1 MAGNSLWDGILNEIQ
16 NGLFYFT
23 SPWNLLISVFD
34 VLVTTLLFYYVL
46 KLISETQA
54 WQLLKGLLAFFALM
68 IAASWM
74 GLNTINYIIVN
85 SASILA
91 IGIIIIFQPE
101 LRKALESIGR
111 RSSRFF
117 SSGEGDASDSQ
128 IMQDIEAIVLAAEE
142 MSAEKTGA
150 LITVERTTMLGD
162 LIEGT
167 AVVLDSELSSTILR
181 QIFYNNSPLHDGAV
195 IIRSGRVYAARVH
208 VPLGDTYELKNELG
222 TRHRAAIGASEIG
235 DTISIV
241 VSEETGTISLGVHG
255 RLYQLEDADAL
266 RTILHRLLNPD
277 AGETTA
283 NLPRTL
289 RKILRIDKTERAL
302 GERELSEST
311 SETLSEI
318 ESLEEVSGVEEVEG
332 EEVTTRPR
340 RNNAGIFAIALFAA
354 FALWLYVRVTTNPVV
369 QTSFEVQLQTV
380 GIEVLNTQ
388 QLDYFAPSTNVEV
401 TIKGRQQMIDSLTP
415 SQIDAVIDFS
425 EITAEGTYNLPTEV
439 NIEGVNEYAYTI
451 VVREPL
457 NVSVSVYQ
465 DSAIPESEDDSS
477 DRQTVQPLSP
487 DLEDS
492 DQDDVSETTTVPA
505 G

>member
-1 MAGNSLWDGILNEIQ
+1 MAGNSFWDGILNEIQ

-241 VSEETGTISLGVHG
+241 VSEET
-255 RLYQLEDADAL
+255 D
-266 RTILHRLLNPD
+266 
-277 AGETTA
+277 
-283 NLPRTL
+283 
-289 RKILRIDKTERAL
+289 RK
-302 GERELSEST
+302 S
-311 SETLSEI
+311 
-318 ESLEEVSGVEEVEG
+318 
-332 EEVTTRPR
+332 
-340 RNNAGIFAIALFAA
+340 
-354 FALWLYVRVTTNPVV
+354 VV
-369 QTSFEVQLQTV
+369 
-380 GIEVLNTQ
+380 
-388 QLDYFAPSTNVEV
+388 
-401 TIKGRQQMIDSLTP
+401 
-415 SQIDAVIDFS
+415 
-425 EITAEGTYNLPTEV
+425 
-439 NIEGVNEYAYTI
+439 
-451 VVREPL
+451 
-457 NVSVSVYQ
+457 
-465 DSAIPESEDDSS
+465 
-477 DRQTVQPLSP
+477 
-487 DLEDS
+487 
-492 DQDDVSETTTVPA
+492 
-505 G
+505 